1 MFGYLFFPL
10 TASECFCYTFYL
22 LFITLCCLWMVVAAF
37 VTRLASSFGLKL
49 PLDASVT
56 RFLDSVTR
64 FATPGRSGR
73 LFYTFY
79 ILYLR
84 LLPLAV
90 SVTRFIHYVVR
101 FAGCG
106 WLWLPLLH
114 VWLPLLAS
122 SCHWT
127 HLLHVFSTLLHVLL
141 LLDDV
146 AASFTGFTSSSR
158 L

>member
-79 ILYLR
+79 ILYPW
-84 LLPLAV
+84 LLPLAA
-90 SVTRFIHYVVR
+90 SVTRFIHYVVG

-114 VWLPLLAS
+114 VWLPFLSS
-122 SCHWT
+122 SCLWP
-127 HLLHVFSTLLHVLL
+127 HVIHVLSTLLDVSQ
-141 LLDDV
+141 LLDAV
-146 AASFTGFTSSSR
+146 AASFTRFTPFCR